1 MENINKTENQ
11 TVKERLKMFINYK
24 NLSVRAFEAACGLS
38 YGFVGNMRNSMQ
50 PDKTTRIAHR
60 FPELNTGWLMTGEG
74 EMLRPQ
80 YIEQHFSGNVSGGK
94 NIYAPINGDK
104 NSFSYT
110 DIKGKTIP
118 ATGPS
123 PIDPDKFFDE
133 LSAQRRMT
141 EKAQQQIDRL
151 LDIIEKMSATSPN

>member
-1 MENINKTENQ
+1 MVENETI
-11 TVKERLKMFINYK
+11 KERLISFIGYLRMGQGK
-24 NLSVRAFEAACGLS
+24 FEAKCGLS
-38 YGFVGNMRNSMQ
+38 NGYVNNIRRSIS
-50 PDKTTRIAHR
+50 PDKLQKIALQ

>member
-1 MENINKTENQ
+1 MI
-11 TVKERLKMFINYK
+11 
-24 NLSVRAFEAACGLS
+24 LSA
-38 YGFVGNMRNSMQ
+38 
-50 PDKTTRIAHR
+50 
-60 FPELNTGWLMTGEG
+60 FPELNREWLMTGEG

-80 YIEQHFSGNVSGGK
+80 HIEQHVTGNVSGGR
-94 NIYAPINGDK
+94 NVYAPINGDK

-118 ATGPS
+118 DTGPS
-123 PIDPDKFFDE
+123 AIAPEQFFSE
-133 LSAQRRMT
+133 LAAQRRMT